1 MIFSGNEIH
10 NVQSL
15 LFIYNPTD
23 YMMAQNAEICGV
35 ERKISRESKGLELNS
50 KGNKENIWQ
59 S

>member
-1 MIFSGNEIH
+1 
-10 NVQSL
+10 
-15 LFIYNPTD
+15 
-23 YMMAQNAEICGV
+23 MMAQNAEICGV